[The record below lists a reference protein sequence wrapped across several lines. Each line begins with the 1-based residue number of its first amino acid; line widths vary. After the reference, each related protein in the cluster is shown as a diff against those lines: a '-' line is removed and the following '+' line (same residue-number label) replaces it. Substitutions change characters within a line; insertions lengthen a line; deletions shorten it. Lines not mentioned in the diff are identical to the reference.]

1 MLDTVMK
8 VSLTLTAFDKM
19 SRVIKDAV
27 NKSNDEFNKM
37 QSKIKEVSQS
47 LDKIGR
53 TAAIAGGAMLGMAA
67 VNLKTAADFEKQMAN
82 VSTLID
88 TNVENFSAMK
98 EEVLDIA
105 RRTPV
110 ALDGL
115 TSALYDIRSAG
126 ISANMQFEVLE
137 KSAQLALELC
147 KKHPLYAE
155 GK

>member
-37 QSKIKEVSQS
+37 QSKIKEVSQN

-82 VSTLID
+82 VSTLI
-88 TNVENFSAMK
+88 K
-98 EEVLDIA
+98 
-105 RRTPV
+105 
-110 ALDGL
+110 
-115 TSALYDIRSAG
+115 
-126 ISANMQFEVLE
+126 ISLQ
-137 KSAQLALELC
+137 
-147 KKHPLYAE
+147 
-155 GK
+155 